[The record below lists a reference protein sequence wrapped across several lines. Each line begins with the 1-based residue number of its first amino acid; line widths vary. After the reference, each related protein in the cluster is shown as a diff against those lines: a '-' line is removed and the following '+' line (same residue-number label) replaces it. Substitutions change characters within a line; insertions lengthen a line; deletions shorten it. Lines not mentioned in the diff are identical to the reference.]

1 MYQKEQTK
9 KYKKDPFITDN
20 WTYNELSDTCTCP
33 NNREMKFNLEAKNF
47 VQDNYHWI
55 AAYNTSL
62 KYIDN
67 RKQDK
72 GDIDILILS
81 EEEFHNFLLGLNV
94 DRGDF
99 YKLSGL
105 AANIIN
111 PIPEDGSYCVVVFN
125 PGFATSIEFK
135 IK

>member
-1 MYQKEQTK
+1 VK
-9 KYKKDPFITDN
+9 I
-20 WTYNELSDTCTCP
+20 
-33 NNREMKFNLEAKNF
+33 NLETKNF
-47 VQDNYHWI
+47 VQGNYHWI
-55 AAYNTSL
+55 DAYNTSL
-62 KYIDN
+62 KYIDYW
-67 RKQDK
+67 KQDK